1 MLTDLHE
8 MLAALAPEMDLHEYV
23 FCQTPE
29 DLTLALEWA
38 PVGVI
43 QEREGITL
51 ILTAS
56 AARDAGLAYTG
67 VFRRITLTVHSSLQ
81 AVGLTAAVSTRLA
94 EAGIAANMVAGYCHD
109 HIFVPAERAEE
120 ALDLLSSFSIRE

>member
-8 MLAALAPEMDLHEYV
+8 MLSALAPEMDDQRYV
-23 FCQTPE
+23 FCQVQGE
-29 DLTLALEWA
+29 VVSFLELS
-38 PVGVI
+38 PVAVI
-43 QEREGITL
+43 QEREGTTL
-51 ILTAS
+51 VLTES
-56 AARDAGLAYTG
+56 AAGDAGLEFEG

-94 EAGIAANMVAGYCHD
+94 EACIAANMVAGYCHD

-120 ALDLLSSFSIRE
+120 ALSLLSGF

>member
-8 MLAALAPEMDLHEYV
+8 MLSALAPEMDDQRYV
-23 FCQTPE
+23 FCQVQGE
-29 DLTLALEWA
+29 VVSFLELS
-38 PVGVI
+38 PVAVI
-43 QEREGITL
+43 QEREGTTL
-51 ILTAS
+51 VLTES
-56 AARDAGLAYTG
+56 AAGDARLEFEG
-67 VFRRITLTVHSSLQ
+67 VFRKITLTVHSSLQ

-120 ALDLLSSFSIRE
+120 ALSLLSGF